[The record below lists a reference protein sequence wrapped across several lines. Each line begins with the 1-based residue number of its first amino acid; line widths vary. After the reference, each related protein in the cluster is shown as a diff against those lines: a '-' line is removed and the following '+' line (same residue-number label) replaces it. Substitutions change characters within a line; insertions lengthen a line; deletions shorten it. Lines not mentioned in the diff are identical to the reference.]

1 MFIQLTE
8 FTVTLFQQQ
17 QLLPAPTRTV
27 RLSGSSV
34 AEKRAELLAY
44 YTQTWELYESLF
56 DCLADDRAWFTK
68 AITLRH
74 PLIFYFGHTAS
85 FYINKLMAGRYIDA
99 RIDDRIEAMMA
110 IGVDEMSWDDLDDSH
125 YAWPTVQ
132 EVRDYRHK
140 VKSLVTRFI
149 QTMPLE
155 LPINWESPAW
165 VILMGIEHERIHLE
179 TSSVLI
185 RQLPIQW
192 VQAQPQWPVCQEARH
207 TRDKVPANSLIA
219 MPGGVVTLGK
229 SDDTYGWDNEY
240 GRQSIELQPFKA
252 SKMLV
257 SNAEFFEFVAAGGY
271 QQRQYWDDEGW
282 GWRSF
287 TDAQMPTFWLGD
299 VKHPDALKLRLMTEE
314 VAMPWDWPA
323 EVNQL
328 EAAAFCRW
336 KAQQTGAP
344 VQLPC
349 EAEWMQLREQ
359 VEGDQPE
366 WQLVPGNLNL
376 AYWASS
382 CAVDRFAQGD
392 FFDIVGNVWQWT
404 TTPINGFEGFRVH
417 PLYDDFST
425 PTFDGKHSLIKGGSW
440 ISTGNEALKSS
451 RYAFRRHFFQHA
463 GFRYVVSSHQESMSL
478 NPYETDDMVSQYLDF
493 QYGPRYFGVDNYA
506 ESLVALALPH
516 CQARGSALDIGCAT
530 GRASFELARHF
541 EQVIGMDYSARFI
554 DVALQLATGEDF
566 RYVVPEE
573 GELVEYRQVRL
584 KELGLDAGQAQR
596 IQFVQGDACNLKP
609 QPAQYDL
616 VLAANLIDR
625 LRQPQRFLQD
635 IAPMI
640 RSGGLL
646 LLSSPYTW
654 LEAFTPKENWLGGIR
669 ENGEAL
675 TTLQALQRLLAAEFE
690 PIDAPQD
697 IPFVIR
703 ETARKYQHS
712 LAQVTLWRKR

>member
-1 MFIQLTE
+1 MT
-8 FTVTLFQQQ
+8 TAQQHQ
-17 QLLPAPTRTV
+17 NLPAPTRTV

-56 DCLADDRAWFTK
+56 DCLADERAWFTK

-99 RIDDRIEAMMA
+99 RVDDRIEAMMA
-110 IGVDEMSWDDLDDSH
+110 IGVDEMSWDDLDESH
-125 YAWPTVQ
+125 YAWPSVQ
-132 EVRDYRHK
+132 EVRDYRGK

-149 QTMPLE
+149 ETMPLT
-155 LPINWESPAW
+155 LPIDWESPAW

-179 TSSVLI
+179 TSSVLM
-185 RQLPIQW
+185 RQLPVEW
-192 VQAQPQWPVCQEARH
+192 VKPQPQWPACQEARRV
-207 TRDKVPANSLIA
+207 RDAVPANSLVA
-219 MPGGVVTLGK
+219 MPGGVVTQGK

-240 GRQSIELQPFKA
+240 GSQTTELQPFKA

-287 TDAQMPTFWLGD
+287 AEAQMPTFWVGD
-299 VKHPDALKLRLMTEE
+299 VQQPDALKLRLMTEE

-336 KAQQTGAP
+336 KAEQTGAA

-366 WQLVPGNLNL
+366 WQQAPGNLNL

-425 PTFDGKHSLIKGGSW
+425 PTFDGKHSIIKGGSW

-463 GFRYVVSSHQESMSL
+463 GFRYVVSSHKESMTL

-516 CQARGSALDIGCAT
+516 CASRGSALDIGCAT

-541 EQVIGMDYSARFI
+541 ERVIGMDYSARFI
-554 DVALQLATGEDF
+554 DVALQLASGEDF

-573 GELVEYRQVRL
+573 GDLVDYRQVRL
-584 KELGLDAGQAQR
+584 KDFGLDVEQARR

-646 LLSSPYTW
+646 LLASPYTW

-690 PIDAPQD
+690 PIGAPQD
-697 IPFVIR
+697 QPFVIR

-712 LAQVTLWRKR
+712 LAQVTLWRKRQS